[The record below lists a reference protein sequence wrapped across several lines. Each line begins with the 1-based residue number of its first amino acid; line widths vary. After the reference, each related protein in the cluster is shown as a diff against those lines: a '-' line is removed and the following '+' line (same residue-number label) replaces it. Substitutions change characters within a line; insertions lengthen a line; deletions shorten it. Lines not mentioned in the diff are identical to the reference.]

1 VSGSPTARPPDGK
14 ASVSTTALVVTVC
27 LAQFMVV
34 LDATVT
40 NVALPTIARDLQF
53 TPGQLQWV
61 VTAYTLAFGGFLL
74 LGGRSADLFGRRR
87 LFTLGAAIF
96 TVASLSNAI
105 AQSPDA
111 LIISRAAQGFGAALI
126 SPAALSIITTSTA
139 QGQERRRALGIF
151 AAISAGGGGIGLV
164 LGGVLVTYLSWRWVF
179 FINLPVGIAAIL
191 LARAFVPESHA
202 RRSVG
207 SFDVAGAVL
216 ITGSLALLI
225 YAVSEANRY
234 GWTSARTLGFGV
246 ASLVLIVAFL
256 VTESRLSSPLV
267 PLSIFRIRS
276 LSAAAAATFLVVAG
290 LYATFYLGSLYLQG
304 VKGYSPLVAGL
315 MFLPQSICVAAFS
328 ALSQRLMAKVTPKL
342 LLTIGLLLAAAG
354 LAYLS
359 RLEVDSS
366 YAGGFMPGL
375 VLIAVGLGLSF
386 VPLTLTATSDERPD
400 DQGLASGVFNTSQQ
414 VGGAVGLAVL
424 AAVASSVT
432 ANAKTGDPA
441 ASLVSGYTTA
451 FAVAAGITIA
461 AVMVVVFFL
470 PARRAPGSD
479 PVTA

>member
-1 VSGSPTARPPDGK
+1 
-14 ASVSTTALVVTVC
+14 
-27 LAQFMVV
+27 MVV

-40 NVALPTIARDLQF
+40 NVALPTIARDLHF
-53 TPGQLQWV
+53 TAGQLQWV

-96 TVASLSNAI
+96 TIASLSNGV
-105 AQSPDA
+105 AQSPEA

-139 QGQERRRALGIF
+139 EGQERRRALGIF

-179 FINLPVGIAAIL
+179 FINLPVGVAAII

-202 RRSVG
+202 RHRTG

-225 YAVSEANRY
+225 YAVTEANRY
-234 GWTSARTLGFGV
+234 GWTSARTLGLGV
-246 ASLVLIVAFL
+246 ASPLLIVAFL

-276 LSAAAAATFLVVAG
+276 LSVAAAATFLVVAG

-304 VKGYSPLVAGL
+304 IKGYSPLVAGL

-359 RLEVDSS
+359 RLEVGSS
-366 YAGGFMPGL
+366 YAGGFLPGL

-386 VPLTLTATSDERPD
+386 VPLTLTATSDERPE

-424 AAVASSVT
+424 AAIASSVT
-432 ANAKTGDPA
+432 ANATTGDPA
-441 ASLVSGYTTA
+441 SALVSGYTVA
-451 FAVAAGITIA
+451 FVVAAAITLM
-461 AVMVVVFFL
+461 AVIVVITLL

-479 PVTA
+479 PVSA